1 VAHPLISELHVC
13 QRCTEDEPNW
23 PDHLDVET
31 GRFTYYGDNRRP
43 GHQLHDTPKGGN
55 RLLQQVFDDLHSG
68 KRAAIPPICI
78 FTSTGNG
85 RDISFRG
92 LAAPGA
98 PSLQA
103 LDDLVAI
110 WKTANGS
117 RFQNYR
123 ATFTVLNA
131 DHVGREWISDILTG
145 QPLSKNAPSAWWQF
159 VSSVAYN
166 VLAAPRAL
174 AYRKPS
180 QQKPVTATGVQ
191 IIEAIHQHFQNRPYD
206 FEKCAVELARMM
218 DRNVVDCDLTRPW
231 RDGGRDAV
239 RFYRIGPPSDPIRV
253 EFALEAK
260 CYKLANGN
268 GGEANIPAHFP
279 AAPSPV
285 RDLRHHVFLE

>member
-1 VAHPLISELHVC
+1 MFVSDALRTNRTGPITSMSRRADSPTTVTIAALAIS
-13 QRCTEDEPNW
+13 
-23 PDHLDVET
+23 
-31 GRFTYYGDNRRP
+31 FTTR
-43 GHQLHDTPKGGN
+43 Q
-55 RLLQQVFDDLHSG
+55 
-68 KRAAIPPICI
+68 RAATVSCNRYST
-78 FTSTGNG
+78 TSTAANVP
-85 RDISFRG
+85 RSLPSASSRPLATAATSAFRG

-159 VSSVAYN
+159 VSSGAYN

-206 FEKCAVELARMM
+206 FEKCAVS
-218 DRNVVDCDLTRPW
+218 W
-231 RDGGRDAV
+231 RG
-239 RFYRIGPPSDPIRV
+239 
-253 EFALEAK
+253 
-260 CYKLANGN
+260 
-268 GGEANIPAHFP
+268 
-279 AAPSPV
+279 
-285 RDLRHHVFLE
+285 